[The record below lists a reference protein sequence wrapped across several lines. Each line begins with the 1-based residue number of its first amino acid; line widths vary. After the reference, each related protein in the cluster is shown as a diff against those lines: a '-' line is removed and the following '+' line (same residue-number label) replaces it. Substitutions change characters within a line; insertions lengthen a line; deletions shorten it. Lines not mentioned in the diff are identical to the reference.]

1 MSQENVEV
9 VKELVAASQLTRMP
23 RGAVGVGRD
32 AVWDFYRQWFE
43 TWDRLEITPERF
55 IDAGDRVI
63 VVVRIAGIGK
73 GSGIETSMRAAD
85 VMTLREGYPDASEAL
100 EVTGFSDEP
109 AAR

>member
-1 MSQENVEV
+1 MQPSG
-9 VKELVAASQLTRMP
+9 SP
-23 RGAVGVGRD
+23 FGVGRD
-32 AVWDFYRQWFE
+32 AVWDFYRQWFG

-73 GSGIETSMRAAD
+73 GSGIERSMRAAD